1 MSFEIQKDA
10 SGDPFLFFEGDMG
23 RFVERN
29 VGTYV
34 NARTGEPITG
44 RFNDGSGKFTGGTD
58 AGGAPSLAKGV
69 TSLDPSDI
77 PAGVPWP
84 KSLGPDPRT

>member
-29 VGTYV
+29 VGT
-34 NARTGEPITG
+34 
-44 RFNDGSGKFTGGTD
+44 
-58 AGGAPSLAKGV
+58 
-69 TSLDPSDI
+69 
-77 PAGVPWP
+77 
-84 KSLGPDPRT
+84 